1 MPRMNGFEVYEKI
14 TQIDSNVRVFFIT
27 AYTTY
32 YRALKGL
39 FPTAEVDCLI
49 EKPIG
54 KRELV
59 NRITEALNV

>member
-1 MPRMNGFEVYEKI
+1 
-14 TQIDSNVRVFFIT
+14 VRVFFIT

-32 YRALKGL
+32 HRALKGL